1 MDEII
6 RFLIE
11 WGYLGMFISAFL
23 AGSVLPFS
31 SEAVMVSCL
40 LVAKMNPVLC
50 VAFTAAGNALGG
62 FTCYGIGWLGKKE
75 WINRYFRVSEKDL
88 ARAEHFVQG
97 RGAWIAFFSFIPIIG
112 DALLIVLGLMRA
124 DKWRVLVY
132 MTLGKVLR
140 YALLAMTV
148 LGIIDFFGK

>member
-88 ARAEHFVQG
+88 VRAEHFVQG